1 MDEKTENKIEELKND
16 LLANQFTKENIPS
29 RSNSLRIFKTKS
41 ADSIYKNESFSSN
54 PSNHYHNIYFA
65 LLYLISVFIV
75 AISCAYYYSYNN
87 YNNRI
92 FLTKGKIILK
102 EQYPFYKIISKY
114 TKGNLIFIKLKL
126 VELYDNDKK

>member
-29 RSNSLRIFKTKS
+29 LNNSLRIFKTKS

-92 FLTKGKIILK
+92 F
-102 EQYPFYKIISKY
+102 
-114 TKGNLIFIKLKL
+114 
-126 VELYDNDKK
+126 